1 MYIGQNFN
9 KKLSNEEIAREFNY
23 HPNYVSSLIRDYTG
37 LPLHQYIKNIRVT
50 KAADM
55 LLIADKS
62 ITEVSADCGFYDSSH
77 FIRCFKEIIGI
88 TPQQYR
94 NYYL

>member
-1 MYIGQNFN
+1 
-9 KKLSNEEIAREFNY
+9 
-23 HPNYVSSLIRDYTG
+23 
-37 LPLHQYIKNIRVT
+37 
-50 KAADM
+50 M

-62 ITEVSADCGFYDSSH
+62 ISEVSADCGFYDSSH